1 MSKNQKL
8 NEVGFSSLEVL
19 FTRHI
24 YSFTTVNF
32 RQLGVSVLLNYTST
46 RFPLRLNQ
54 NENSNMAQGPFL
66 LSLYWESQYLV
77 VFEITRMEIAEHHEV
92 QLTVEGELGAL
103 CLDYLSPG
111 WVEFVIFLRNFATSE
126 IGLVGVQQIRF
137 LISRQKLWGALREP
151 TPPHFL
157 L

>member
-1 MSKNQKL
+1 
-8 NEVGFSSLEVL
+8 
-19 FTRHI
+19 
-24 YSFTTVNF
+24 
-32 RQLGVSVLLNYTST
+32 
-46 RFPLRLNQ
+46 
-54 NENSNMAQGPFL
+54 MAQSPFL
-66 LSLYWESQYLV
+66 LSLYWESQYFCM

-111 WVEFVIFLRNFATSE
+111 WVEFVIFNSLKNLATSE
-126 IGLVGVQQIRF
+126 IVLVGVQQIRF
-137 LISRQKLWGALREP
+137 LIARQKLWGALREP

>member
-19 FTRHI
+19 LTRHI

-32 RQLGVSVLLNYTST
+32 RQLGVSVLLNYTSI

-54 NENSNMAQGPFL
+54 NENNNMAQGPFL
-66 LSLYWESQYLV
+66 LSLYWESQYFRV
-77 VFEITRMEIAEHHEV
+77 VFEKLQKHHEV

-103 CLDYLSPG
+103 CLDYPSPG
-111 WVEFVIFLRNFATSE
+111 WVEFVIFLRNLATSE
-126 IGLVGVQQIRF
+126 IGLVGVQHVRF
-137 LISRQKLWGALREP
+137 LISRQKRWGALREP